1 MQAEYSLSV
10 IKEGLLGENV
20 DTNQLLQDFY
30 EEIAAKVSLDQE
42 TISIN
47 QFELLTRKHGF
58 KSSLETIL

>member
-47 QFELLTRKHGF
+47 
-58 KSSLETIL
+58 

>member
-10 IKEGLLGENV
+10 IKEGLIGENV

-47 QFELLTRKHGF
+47 QLELLTRKHGF
-58 KSSLETIL
+58 KSSLETIF